1 VPQIVQMNHKA
12 FRQLLKR
19 YLDNSCTEDER
30 RIIDQWY
37 ELLDNGNVDL
47 SDQEMN
53 EVESRLWNK
62 LQSSSA
68 RTQQEKITVPF
79 VRKQKTFLWKYA
91 AAASLLGLVL
101 LGSMFWFRSNGKAQ
115 SADALVAAKVTEGFL
130 EQSNTGNTPKSLQ
143 LEDGSSVTLHPG
155 SKLAYP
161 KHFAA
166 SKREVYLE
174 GEAFFNVS
182 KNPNRPFFV
191 YNNNIVT
198 QVLGTS
204 FDIRGKNGQVE
215 VAVKTGRVAVYENK
229 EQITLDEVQQKS
241 NGVIITPNQK
251 VTYYQQER
259 HFVTSIVD
267 QPIPVPKKSKN
278 EEAPSIYNE
287 TPLHKVLN
295 DLEDTYELEI
305 VLENDK
311 IRNCL
316 FTGDFTGQTLF
327 NKLEGICLVFNATYE
342 IKGTKILL
350 KAAKD
355 CP

>member
-1 VPQIVQMNHKA
+1 MNQKA
-12 FRQLLKR
+12 FKQLLKS
-19 YLDNSCTEDER
+19 YLDDSCTEDER
-30 RIIDQWY
+30 KIIGQWY
-37 ELLDNGNVDL
+37 ELLGNENVDL
-47 SDQEMN
+47 SAKEMD
-53 EVESRLWNK
+53 EVESRLWSK
-62 LQSSSA
+62 LQTAS
-68 RTQQEKITVPF
+68 REKAAIVPI
-79 VRKQKTFLWKYA
+79 RKRRRSVWKYA
-91 AAASLLGLVL
+91 AAACLLGLVL
-101 LGSMFWFRSNGKAQ
+101 LSSMAIWFRNNSKEQATGM
-115 SADALVAAKVTEGFL
+115 LVDAKVMQGFL
-130 EQSNTGNTPKSLQ
+130 ERSNTGTTPANVQ
-143 LEDGSSVTLHPG
+143 LEDGSTVTIYPG

-166 SKREVYLE
+166 GKREVYLE

-182 KNPNRPFFV
+182 KNANRPFFV
-191 YNNNIVT
+191 YSSNVVT

-204 FDIRGKNGQVE
+204 FDVRGKNGQLE

-229 EQITLDEVQQKS
+229 DQVTLDEVQEKS

-267 QPIPVPKKSKN
+267 QPVPVLKESKDTRPDFN
-278 EEAPSIYNE
+278 YNE
-287 TPLHKVLN
+287 TPLYKVLN

-305 VLENDK
+305 VLENEK
-311 IRNCL
+311 LRNCL
-316 FTGDFTGQTLF
+316 FTGDLTGQTLF

>member
-1 VPQIVQMNHKA
+1 MDHKA

-19 YLDNSCTEDER
+19 YLDNSCTDDER
-30 RIIDQWY
+30 KIIDQWY
-37 ELLDNGNVDL
+37 ELLDNENVDL
-47 SDQEMN
+47 TERDMD

-62 LQSSSA
+62 LQSSA
-68 RTQQEKITVPF
+68 KEKAAVIPIKKRSVFP
-79 VRKQKTFLWKYA
+79 WKYVA
-91 AAASLLGLVL
+91 AACLLGLITISGFV
-101 LGSMFWFRSNGKAQ
+101 WFKSNGKAP
-115 SADALVAAKVTEGFL
+115 AAITLVEAKVTAGFQ
-130 EQSNTGNTPKSLQ
+130 EQTNNTDKPKDLQ
-143 LEDGSSVTLHPG
+143 LEDGSTVTIYPG
-155 SKLAYP
+155 SKLAFP
-161 KHFAA
+161 QHFTAA
-166 SKREVYLE
+166 KREVYLE
-174 GEAFFNVS
+174 GEAFFKVS

-229 EQITLDEVQQKS
+229 EQIPLNEVQQKS

-251 VTYYQQER
+251 VTYYQEER

-267 QPIPVPKKSKN
+267 QPVPVANESKK
-278 EEAPSIYNE
+278 EEANFVYKE
-287 TPLHKVLN
+287 TPLYKVLA
-295 DLEDTYELEI
+295 DLQDTYELEI

-311 IRNCL
+311 IRNCE
-316 FTGDFTGQTLF
+316 FTGDLTGQTLF
-327 NKLEGICLVFNATYE
+327 NKLEGICLIFNATYE

-350 KAAKD
+350 KAAKE

>member
-1 VPQIVQMNHKA
+1 MDHKA

-19 YLDNSCTEDER
+19 YLDNSCTDDER
-30 RIIDQWY
+30 KIIDQWY
-37 ELLDNGNVDL
+37 ELLDNENVDL
-47 SDQEMN
+47 TERDMD
-53 EVESRLWNK
+53 EVESRLWNR
-62 LQSSSA
+62 LQSSA
-68 RTQQEKITVPF
+68 KEKAAVIPIKKRNVFP
-79 VRKQKTFLWKYA
+79 WKYA
-91 AAASLLGLVL
+91 AAACLLGLIAISGTV
-101 LGSMFWFRSNGKAQ
+101 WFKTNRKAQ
-115 SADALVAAKVTEGFL
+115 AAITLVEAKVTAGFQ
-130 EQSNTGNTPKSLQ
+130 EQANTGGNNKEIQ
-143 LEDGSSVTLHPG
+143 LEDGTMVTIYPG
-155 SKLAYP
+155 SKLAFP
-161 KHFAA
+161 QHFSAA
-166 SKREVYLE
+166 KREVYLE
-174 GEAFFNVS
+174 GEAFFKVS

-229 EQITLDEVQQKS
+229 EQIPLDEVQQKS

-251 VTYYQQER
+251 VTYYQEER

-267 QPIPVPKKSKN
+267 QPAPVPNELKK
-278 EEAPSIYNE
+278 EEANFVYNE
-287 TPLHKVLN
+287 TPLFKVLS
-295 DLEDTYELEI
+295 DLQDTYELEI

-311 IRNCL
+311 IRNCT
-316 FTGDFTGQTLF
+316 FTGDLTGQNLF

-350 KAAKD
+350 KAAKE

>member
-1 VPQIVQMNHKA
+1 MDHKA

-19 YLDNSCTEDER
+19 YLDDSCTDDER
-30 RIIDQWY
+30 KIIDQWY
-37 ELLDNGNVDL
+37 ELLDNENVDL
-47 SDQEMN
+47 AEREMD

-62 LQSSSA
+62 LQTASKENA
-68 RTQQEKITVPF
+68 VVIPIKKRNVFP
-79 VRKQKTFLWKYA
+79 WKYA
-91 AAASLLGLVL
+91 AAACLLGVILISGFVWFKTNKKASAAITLVE
-101 LGSMFWFRSNGKAQ
+101 
-115 SADALVAAKVTEGFL
+115 AKVTAGFQ
-130 EQSNTGNTPKSLQ
+130 EQTNTGSTPKDVQ
-143 LEDGSSVTLHPG
+143 LEDGSTVTIYPG
-155 SKLAYP
+155 SKLAFP
-161 KHFAA
+161 QHFTTT
-166 SKREVYLE
+166 KREVYLD
-174 GEAFFNVS
+174 GEAFFKVS

-229 EQITLDEVQQKS
+229 EQITLNEVQQKS

-251 VTYYQQER
+251 VTYYQEER

-267 QPIPVPKKSKN
+267 QPVPVPNESKK
-278 EEAPSIYNE
+278 EETNFVYKE
-287 TPLHKVLN
+287 TPLYKVLE
-295 DLEDTYELEI
+295 DLQNTYELEI

-311 IRNCL
+311 IRNCG
-316 FTGDFTGQTLF
+316 FIGDLTGQTLF
-327 NKLEGICLVFNATYE
+327 NKLESICLVFNATYE

-350 KAAKD
+350 KAAKE

>member
-1 VPQIVQMNHKA
+1 MNHKA

-19 YLDNSCTEDER
+19 YLDNSCTDDEKK
-30 RIIDQWY
+30 IIDQWY
-37 ELLDNGNVDL
+37 ELLDNENVDL
-47 SDQEMN
+47 SHKEMD

-62 LQSSSA
+62 IQAAS
-68 RTQQEKITVPF
+68 REKMTVPIAG
-79 VRKQKTFLWKYA
+79 KQKIFSWKYA
-91 AAASLLGLVL
+91 AAACLVGLVL
-101 LGSMFWFRSNGKAQ
+101 LSGIVWFSSNKKAP
-115 SADALVAAKVTEGFL
+115 ATGTLVAAKVTEGFM
-130 EQSNTGNTPKSLQ
+130 EQSNTGNVPKQLK
-143 LEDGSSVTLHPG
+143 LEDGSVVTIYPG
-155 SKLAYP
+155 SKLAFP

-166 SKREVYLE
+166 GKREVYLE
-174 GEAFFNVS
+174 GEAFFSIS

-204 FDIRGKNGQVE
+204 FDIRKKNGQVE

-229 EQITLDEVQQKS
+229 EQITIDEVQQKS

-251 VTYYQQER
+251 VTYYQEER

-267 QPIPVPKKSKN
+267 QPLPVPKESKK
-278 EEAPSIYNE
+278 EDATGFIYNE
-287 TPLHKVLN
+287 TPLYKVLN
-295 DLEDTYELEI
+295 DLEDMYELEI

-316 FTGDFTGQTLF
+316 FTGDLTGQNLF
-327 NKLEGICLVFNATYE
+327 NKLEGICLVFNAAYE

-350 KAAKD
+350 KAAKE

>member
-1 VPQIVQMNHKA
+1 MNHKA

-19 YLDNSCTEDER
+19 YLDNSCTDDER
-30 RIIDQWY
+30 KIIDQWY

-47 SDQEMN
+47 SDREMN

-62 LQSSSA
+62 LQAASA
-68 RTQQEKITVPF
+68 RTGSEKDTVPI
-79 VRKQKTFLWKYA
+79 VNRQKKNWWKYA
-91 AAASLLGLVL
+91 VAASILGLIL
-101 LGSMFWFRSNGKAQ
+101 LSSMLWFRNNGKAR
-115 SADALVAAKVTEGFL
+115 ATDVLVAAKVTEGFL
-130 EQSNTGNTPKSLQ
+130 EQTNTGNAPKIFQ
-143 LEDGSSVTLHPG
+143 LEDGSAVTIYPG
-155 SKLAYP
+155 SKLAFP
-161 KHFAA
+161 KHFATG
-166 SKREVYLE
+166 KREVYLE
-174 GEAFFNVS
+174 GEAFFKVT

-191 YNNNIVT
+191 YSNNIVT

-267 QPIPVPKKSKN
+267 QPVPVPKESKN
-278 EEAPSIYNE
+278 KEAHFNYNE
-287 TPLHKVLN
+287 TPLYKVLN

-316 FTGDFTGQTLF
+316 FTGDLTGQNLF

-350 KAAKD
+350 KAAKE
-355 CP
+355 CAEKN

>member
-1 VPQIVQMNHKA
+1 MNHKA

-19 YLDNSCTEDER
+19 YLDNSCTDDER
-30 RIIDQWY
+30 KIIDQWY
-37 ELLDNGNVDL
+37 ELLDNENVDL
-47 SDQEMN
+47 SDREMD

-62 LQSSSA
+62 LQSAS
-68 RTQQEKITVPF
+68 REKIAIPI
-79 VRKQKTFLWKYA
+79 VRKRKIFPWKYA
-91 AAASLLGLVL
+91 AACLLGLVL
-101 LGSMFWFRSNGKAQ
+101 LSGILWFRSNNRKV
-115 SADALVAAKVTEGFL
+115 SATNALVAAKVTEGFL
-130 EQSNTGNTPKSLQ
+130 EQSNMDTLSKNVQ
-143 LEDGSSVTLHPG
+143 LEDGSSVTIYPG
-155 SKLAYP
+155 SKLVFP

-166 SKREVYLE
+166 GKREVYLE

-191 YNNNIVT
+191 YSNNIIT

-229 EQITLDEVQQKS
+229 EQIKLDEVQQKS

-251 VTYYQQER
+251 VTYYQEER

-267 QPIPVPKKSKN
+267 QPVPVPKEFKST
-278 EEAPSIYNE
+278 EAHFVYNE
-287 TPLHKVLN
+287 TPLYKVLS
-295 DLEDTYELEI
+295 DLENSYELEI

-316 FTGDFTGQTLF
+316 FTGDLTGQTLF

-350 KAAKD
+350 KAAKE
-355 CP
+355 CL

>member
-1 VPQIVQMNHKA
+1 MNRKA

-19 YLDNSCTEDER
+19 YLDNSCTDDER
-30 RIIDQWY
+30 KIIDQWY
-37 ELLDNGNVDL
+37 ILLDNENVDL
-47 SDQEMN
+47 SEKEMD

-62 LQSSSA
+62 LQPASK
-68 RTQQEKITVPF
+68 EKMAVPISGK
-79 VRKQKTFLWKYA
+79 RKSFIWKYA
-91 AAASLLGLVL
+91 AAACLLGVMLVSGML
-101 LGSMFWFRSNGKAQ
+101 WFNYKGNASQAGT
-115 SADALVAAKVTEGFL
+115 LMAAKVKEGLF
-130 EQSNTGNTPKSLQ
+130 EQSNTGHTPDSLK
-143 LEDGSSVTLHPG
+143 LEDGSIVVIYPG

-166 SKREVYLE
+166 GKREVFLE
-174 GEAFFNVS
+174 GEAFFKVA

-251 VTYYQQER
+251 VTYYQEER
-259 HFVTSIVD
+259 HFITSIVD
-267 QPIPVPKKSKN
+267 QPVPVPKGSKSA
-278 EEAPSIYNE
+278 EAHFVYNE
-287 TPLHKVLN
+287 TPLYKVLD
-295 DLEDTYELEI
+295 DLEDIYELEI
-305 VLENDK
+305 VLENEK
-311 IRNCL
+311 IKNCL
-316 FTGDFTGQTLF
+316 FTGDLTGQTLF

-350 KAAKD
+350 KAAKE

>member
-19 YLDNSCTEDER
+19 YLDNSCTDDER
-30 RIIDQWY
+30 KIIDQWY

-47 SDQEMN
+47 NDREMN

-62 LQSSSA
+62 LQSDA
-68 RTQQEKITVPF
+68 RAKMTVPI
-79 VRKQKTFLWKYA
+79 VRMQKRFSWKYA
-91 AAASLLGLVL
+91 IAASFVGLALLSSIL
-101 LGSMFWFRSNGKAQ
+101 WFRSGGKTQ
-115 SADALVAAKVTEGFL
+115 TADTLVAAKVTEGFL
-130 EQSNTGNTPKSLQ
+130 EQVNTGNAPKSVQ

-155 SKLAYP
+155 SKLAFP
-161 KHFAA
+161 KHFATG
-166 SKREVYLE
+166 KREVYLE
-174 GEAFFNVS
+174 GEAFFNIS

-229 EQITLDEVQQKS
+229 EQISLDEVHQKS

-259 HFVTSIVD
+259 HFITSIVD
-267 QPIPVPKKSKN
+267 QPVPVPQEFKK
-278 EEAPSIYNE
+278 EAAHFVYNE
-287 TPLHKVLN
+287 TPLYKVLK

-305 VLENDK
+305 ILENDK

-316 FTGDFTGQTLF
+316 FTGDLTGQNLF

-350 KAAKD
+350 KSVKD

>member
-1 VPQIVQMNHKA
+1 MDHKA

-19 YLDNSCTEDER
+19 YLDNSCTDDER
-30 RIIDQWY
+30 KIIDQWY
-37 ELLDNGNVDL
+37 ELLDNENVDL
-47 SDQEMN
+47 NEREMD

-62 LQSSSA
+62 LQSAS
-68 RTQQEKITVPF
+68 REKAAVIPIKKRRVFT
-79 VRKQKTFLWKYA
+79 WKYA
-91 AAASLLGLVL
+91 AAACLLGLVL
-101 LGSMFWFRSNGKAQ
+101 ISGMLWFRSNAKAP
-115 SADALVAAKVTEGFL
+115 APGTMVAAKVTAGFL
-130 EQSNTGNTPKSLQ
+130 EQANTGNTPKAVQ
-143 LEDGSSVTLHPG
+143 LEDGSTVTIYPG
-155 SKLAYP
+155 SKLAFP
-161 KHFAA
+161 KHFAPG
-166 SKREVYLE
+166 KREVYLE
-174 GEAFFNVS
+174 GEAFFKVS
-182 KNPNRPFFV
+182 KNPGRPFFV

-229 EQITLDEVQQKS
+229 EQISLDKVQQKS

-251 VTYYQQER
+251 VTYYQEER

-267 QPIPVPKKSKN
+267 QPVPVPKESKKEDPN
-278 EEAPSIYNE
+278 FVYNE
-287 TPLHKVLN
+287 TPLYKVLG
-295 DLEDTYELEI
+295 DLENMYELEI

-311 IRNCL
+311 LRNCL
-316 FTGDFTGQTLF
+316 FTGDLAGQNLF

-350 KAAKD
+350 KAAKE

>member
-1 VPQIVQMNHKA
+1 MDHKA
-12 FRQLLKR
+12 FKQLLKR
-19 YLDNSCTEDER
+19 YLDNSCTDDER
-30 RIIDQWY
+30 NIIDQWY
-37 ELLDNGNVDL
+37 ELLDNETIDVNDR
-47 SDQEMN
+47 EMD

-62 LQSSSA
+62 LQSASI
-68 RTQQEKITVPF
+68 EKPVVVPIK
-79 VRKQKTFLWKYA
+79 RKAFPWKYA
-91 AAASLLGLVL
+91 AAACLLGLVL
-101 LGSMFWFRSNGKAQ
+101 TGGFLWFKSNAKAP
-115 SADALVAAKVTEGFL
+115 AGTLVAAKVTAGFM
-130 EQSNTGNTPKSLQ
+130 EQVNTGTTSKNVQ
-143 LEDGSSVTLHPG
+143 LEDGSTVTMYPG
-155 SKLAYP
+155 SKLAFP

-166 SKREVYLE
+166 AKREVYLE
-174 GEAFFNVS
+174 GEAFFQVS

-229 EQITLDEVQQKS
+229 EQLRLNEVQQKS

-251 VTYYQQER
+251 VTYYQEER

-267 QPIPVPKKSKN
+267 RPVPVPKEVKK
-278 EEAPSIYNE
+278 EEANFVYNE
-287 TPLHKVLN
+287 TPLYKVLA
-295 DLEDTYELEI
+295 DLQDTYELEI

-311 IRNCL
+311 LRNCL
-316 FTGDFTGQTLF
+316 FTGDLTDQNLF

-342 IKGTKILL
+342 IKGTKILF
-350 KAAKD
+350 KAAKE